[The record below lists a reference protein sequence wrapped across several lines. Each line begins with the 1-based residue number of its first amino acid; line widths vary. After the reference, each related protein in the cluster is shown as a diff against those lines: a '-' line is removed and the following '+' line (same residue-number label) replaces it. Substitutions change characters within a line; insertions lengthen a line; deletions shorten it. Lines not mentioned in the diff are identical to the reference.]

1 MAMIFIID
9 EMYVIQLSAS
19 VLKNLEILFSGSV
32 VTNDLMLKILR
43 KRGLYATNASDI
55 RKAMKKSI
63 TNADSPSLLD
73 CDDPRANASYFSTRL
88 STGEEAVKFWHINL
102 GHPSKLVLQNII
114 RHKLIDGIPLTE
126 QQVKDN
132 WTDCPDCPFGNMSQK
147 RHPKEADR
155 EYVTGKTMSIDAFVA
170 GGTMASPHL
179 THSGEGY
186 AILCCGRGSG
196 KSWSWLTKSISEL
209 VEYIIRMDRI

>member
-1 MAMIFIID
+1 MAMIFIND
-9 EMYVIQLSAS
+9 EMNVIQLSAS
-19 VLKNLEILFSGSV
+19 VLKNLKILFSGSV

-43 KRGLYATNASDI
+43 KRGLYPTNASDI

-155 EYVTGKTMSIDAFVA
+155 SMSLGKR
-170 GGTMASPHL
+170 
-179 THSGEGY
+179 
-186 AILCCGRGSG
+186 CQ
-196 KSWSWLTKSISEL
+196 
-209 VEYIIRMDRI
+209 